1 MDKDNSKTLK
11 IIDISIFVFLIIYL
25 ASLTNSIF
33 VNQIGFYLSLILL
46 LVRAFITKENMLRK
60 TGLEIALGIMIVVEI
75 VSTIFSVNKGQS
87 FHNFTK
93 FILLLPTLY
102 LFSSSYFS
110 VKRLKLFFMVYMGF
124 ALTSCVIYLVLSYDY
139 VIYNQ
144 YQILQSGP
152 SPFKYPITASELISF
167 TVIFFFSFLINEK
180 TSRRNK
186 ILLFIGFL
194 ISSLALLAI
203 YKRTGWFGT
212 AAGILFVLLYSKKWK
227 IVIPF
232 FIVAVVLII
241 FERSISEVHIYSDQG
256 KSIEKTGMLK
266 TAGRAY
272 DITTDSGSVFLSDY
286 ENGLAIVEKN
296 NTIKKIMDAPSAVAS
311 FSRWTGNY
319 YLAYLNDTRFILYEK
334 KDEASYTPVSHFF
347 SPGFTNFY
355 KQAYGYLYV
364 CDADSGLTVFKNPAD
379 IKDSIRFGKI
389 TEVSKIYP
397 DSSTLLTYSI
407 KKNELKLYEM
417 KNMLPSGKAITYKE
431 NDKFDVVAYE
441 KGKIFIANKE
451 GLSILQNSIQ
461 NPFKRIYFNKELK
474 NIYMTEARGDTLF
487 LVSYNKKIY
496 KALFDGTKLD
506 LISENN
512 IDFVPGKMAVADDKV
527 YLTRLR
533 ESRFASTFDKYN
545 QSNLTRLALWSA
557 GFKIFS
563 DNPVL
568 GVGNIDLAG
577 LYRQYK
583 NDYDKEIQGHMH
595 NNFIHILVTLGI
607 IGLLAFLFLLYKI
620 LARLHNI
627 YRQTGNVPF
636 ISSYTIGTMGGM
648 IAFIVAGFTEWNFG
662 DHEIITMIWF
672 STGLCIGLFNSY
684 KSEKQG

>member
-1 MDKDNSKTLK
+1 MDKDNSKILK
-11 IIDISIFVFLIIYL
+11 IIDASIFVFLIIYL
-25 ASLTNSIF
+25 GSLTNSIF
-33 VNQIGFYLSLILL
+33 VNQIGFYLPLL
-46 LVRAFITKENMLRK
+46 LLIVRGAITKENMFRK
-60 TGLEIALGIMIVVEI
+60 TGLEIALCIMIVVEI
-75 VSTIFSVNKGQS
+75 ASTIFSVNKGQS

-93 FILLLPTLY
+93 FLLLLPTVY
-102 LFSSSYFS
+102 FFSSSYFS
-110 VKRLKLFFMVYMGF
+110 IKRLKLFFMVYMGF
-124 ALTSCVIYLVLSYDY
+124 ALVSCVIYLVLSYDY

-232 FIVAVVLII
+232 FVAAVILIF
-241 FERSISEVHIYSDQG
+241 FERSISEVHIYNDQG
-256 KSIEKTGMLK
+256 KSIEKTAVLK

-272 DITTDSGSVFLSDY
+272 DITTAPGSVYLSDY
-286 ENGLAIVEKN
+286 EKGLELVEKN
-296 NTIKKIMDAPSAVAS
+296 NTIKKVMDAPSAIAS
-311 FSRWTGNY
+311 FSRWKDDF
-319 YLAYLNDTRFILYEK
+319 YLAYLNDTRFILYERK
-334 KDEASYTPVSHFF
+334 EDSSFIPVSRFF
-347 SPGFTNFY
+347 SPGFTNCY

-364 CDADSGLTVFKNPAD
+364 CDADSGLTVFKNPAN

-389 TEVSKIYP
+389 TEVSKIFP
-397 DSSTLLTYSI
+397 DSTTLLTYSI
-407 KKNELKLYEM
+407 KKNELKLYDM
-417 KNMLPSGKAITYKE
+417 INMLPAGKPITYKE
-431 NDKFDVVAYE
+431 NDKFDVIAYQ
-441 KGKIFIANKE
+441 KGKIFIENKE

-461 NPFKRIYFNKELK
+461 TPFERIYLNKELK
-474 NIYMTEARGDTLF
+474 NIYMTETRGDTLF

-496 KALFDGTKLD
+496 KALFDGNKLD
-506 LISENN
+506 VISENS
-512 IDFVPGKMAVADDKV
+512 IDFVPGKIAVADDKV

-607 IGLLAFLFLLYKI
+607 IGLLTFLFLLYRI

-627 YRQTGNVPF
+627 YRQTGSVPF

-648 IAFIVAGFTEWNFG
+648 IAFIVAGLTEWNFG

-684 KSEKQG
+684 KNEKQS